1 MRISDWSSDV
11 CSSDLGDA
19 IWLIG
24 GEGTHLGQSIWLRE
38 IAGREAGDAPRVDLA
53 AERANAE
60 AVRALIAA
68 GQVNAVHDISDGGL
82 LVAVA
87 AMALAVKIGAELDI
101 APIGTPNV

>member
-1 MRISDWSSDV
+1 MATV
-11 CSSDLGDA
+11 AFKNEGDA

-38 IAGREAGDAPRVDLA
+38 IAGREAGDAPRVDMA

-68 GQVNAVHDISDGGL
+68 GKVNEVHDISDGGL
-82 LVAVA
+82 LVAVGEMTRAETGGA
-87 AMALAVKIGAELDI
+87 AVGERGGKA
-101 APIGTPNV
+101 